1 MQEIHSPGAPGG
13 SNRRPSTT
21 PPPPRAQRSTG
32 LVPTGPGSVLDGL
45 WVLLIANEDQLPTA
59 DADGRVP
66 MMAKSGE
73 TTTYLLGFKTVVK
86 ARQFL
91 SSQGIEGAEPR
102 MVVRGNRDDML
113 RIAQAAG
120 ASGVLID
127 YDPVTQAYGSVSEI

>member
-1 MQEIHSPGAPGG
+1 MQEIHSGGSGG
-13 SNRRPSTT
+13 SNRRPATT
-21 PPPPRAQRSTG
+21 PPPRAQRATG

-73 TTTYLLGFKTVVK
+73 TATYLLGFKTVVK

-91 SSQGIEGAEPR
+91 ASQSIEGAEPR
-102 MVVRGNRDDML
+102 MVVRGNREDML

-120 ASGVLID
+120 ATAVLVD
-127 YDPVTQAYGSVSEI
+127 YDPTTQAYGAVSEL

>member
-1 MQEIHSPGAPGG
+1 MQEIHSPGGTGG
-13 SNRRPSTT
+13 SSRRPGTT
-21 PPPPRAQRSTG
+21 PPPRAQRSTG
-32 LVPTGPGSVLDGL
+32 IVASGPGSVLDGL

-73 TTTYLLGFKTVVK
+73 TATYLLGFKTVVK

-91 SSQGIEGAEPR
+91 TSQGIEGAEPR

-113 RIAQAAG
+113 RIAQSVNAN
-120 ASGVLID
+120 GVLID
-127 YDPVTQAYGSVSEI
+127 YDPVTQAYGAIAEI